1 MSDPAFMFYPKDWV
15 TSTAEMMP
23 EEKGVYI
30 DLLCYQHQQGS
41 LPTDVRRLAKIV
53 SLTVE
58 EFAPIWETVKLKFK
72 QVEMHM
78 DNHMVNRLVN
88 GRLIEEVEKRKRLAH
103 RKRIAG
109 ELAGCM
115 KSLKLTEKQRQQA
128 RFDFK
133 VDDFEHFEAD
143 ELKEKI
149 TTWLTICITKCI
161 PFVGSGSGSVIE
173 NKDIDVIDEKGV
185 QGEKRELP
193 EHLIAD
199 IPNKVNEFADL
210 ALRDNRLFESVR
222 KSNSKINEKNY
233 IELVERFRERQLHCL
248 DYYHVYQQFKRHLLN
263 SPLLT
268 EFEPITSQA
277 KTKSG
282 QALRT
287 DLLAGIEYDEH
298 GNMIT
303 K

>member
-58 EFAPIWETVKLKFK
+58 EFSPVWETVKLKFK

-88 GRLIEEVEKRKRLAH
+88 GRLIEEVEKRKKLAH

-115 KSLKLTEKQRQQA
+115 KSLKLTEKQRQEA
-128 RFDFK
+128 RFAFK
-133 VDDFEHFEAD
+133 VDDFEKFAPE
-143 ELKEKI
+143 ELKQEI

-161 PFVGSGSGSVIE
+161 PFVGSGSGSV

-185 QGEKRELP
+185 QGEKRNLP
-193 EHLIAD
+193 EHLIDD
-199 IPNKVNEFADL
+199 IPNKVNEFADR
-210 ALRDNRLFESVR
+210 ALQDRHLFDSARQSNR
-222 KSNSKINEKNY
+222 KITEKNF
-233 IELVERFRERQLHCL
+233 VDVVQQFRARQVHCL
-248 DYYHVYQQFKRHLLN
+248 DYYHRYEDFKRHLLN
-263 SPLLT
+263 SPILLK
-268 EFEPITSQA
+268 FEPITSQA

-303 K
+303 TK